1 MCRQRYLAPL
11 LPAMTLL
18 VSSLI
23 VLALVL
29 LLKFDTTAVAA
40 PLSPAPEQNPVL
52 AQNAAANCLTN
63 SAVPLS
69 DCLTLVNF
77 FTRTQGIQ
85 WNNKSNWLAFTT
97 PQAPCD
103 WFGVTCTN
111 GRVTALDLPRNN
123 LSGTLPLLMGEMS
136 GLQRLR
142 LESNALAGR
151 IPPSLCKLTGHL
163 VDANLGYNRLWNG
176 RLSVARCM
184 QTIDADWQ
192 ATQTRPVTNLRVTEF
207 FTNALGLRWTPIS
220 YTTDGGYYEIAIA
233 TAPDG
238 PYTVHGQTSD
248 KSAATYRIDNL
259 TPGVT
264 YYIQVRSYTP
274 AHSNQPVALRSGPA
288 DTAGVTLALSGRV
301 LVAAYFPADNDLAS
315 EIGYVVER
323 MRLGTARNPNVQVV
337 LLVDGAKDGDTKVME
352 MQGGQISATNAVK
365 ERWGVTELD
374 TANPEVLAWFLQYA
388 RTRHPSTRT
397 VAALLGHGIPPA
409 PEVSWGDEG
418 VQAAATALQTGG
430 EIPPLPKEHDYTPSD
445 VTNRGYMSTVD
456 VGKALLAATDN
467 GANPFDLVFFDQCFQ
482 GNLDILYEV
491 RQTAKVF
498 VASPNYAWL
507 TAAYHRYLTAFTPT
521 STPEEMATAIV
532 NRYQFT
538 LDNDHPNTIFWVR
551 GKDITAI
558 GNAVSKLGVALRKA
572 TLAGQTNPIIAAVQQ
587 SKYVDTTQCG
597 DKNLQLGPP
606 DELIGLETFGQNLFN
621 NFGPSDPHGVV
632 TALNELRVAMSGIQK
647 LSRVGSPYLAPAEQW
662 DYRDSIT
669 VLAPLRRD
677 ARSAVA
683 WRASVYRSAVPFT
696 ATWTIDPTQPMTV
709 TESLAFA
716 RDGQWDDFLGDWFTN
731 LSPTVG
737 AWCNYIPPTQ
747 IAVEESE
754 PLTLT
759 AVLSGAVEAG
769 NIVLTWP
776 PTDDASVI
784 DYRLDQL
791 GPYEINWVAQAS
803 VAITQTTTTVTGL
816 SPGRYRFRLS
826 GRNEENQAVAQSSE
840 VVIDV
845 PTSTVDRQIFL
856 PLIQR

>member
-23 VLALVL
+23 VLVLVL
-29 LLKFDTTAVAA
+29 LLKLQPTAVAA
-40 PLSPAPEQNPVL
+40 PLSQQRDQSDTI
-52 AQNAAANCLTN
+52 AQAAATNCFTAL
-63 SAVPLS
+63 SVPAQE
-69 DCLTLVNF
+69 CLLLVNF
-77 FTRTQGIQ
+77 FTKTQGTQ
-85 WNNKSNWLAFTT
+85 WLSATNWLSFATA
-97 PQAPCD
+97 QAPCD
-103 WFGVTCTN
+103 WHGVTCTS
-111 GRVTALDLPRNN
+111 GRVTGLELPRNK
-123 LSGTLPLLMGEMS
+123 LSGTLPISIGVLS
-136 GLQRLR
+136 GLQRLN
-142 LESNALAGR
+142 LASNALAGR
-151 IPPSLCKLTGHL
+151 IPPSLCALAGRLTAG
-163 VDANLGYNRLWNG
+163 DLGYNRLWNQ
-176 RLSVARCM
+176 RRSVAQCM
-184 QTIDADWQ
+184 QTIDPDWPT
-192 ATQTRPVTNLRVTEF
+192 TQTRPVTNLRVSEF
-207 FTNALGLRWTPIS
+207 FTNALGLRWTPIA
-220 YTTDGGYYEIAIA
+220 YTADGGYYEIAIA
-233 TAPDG
+233 TTPDG

-274 AHSNQPVALRSGPA
+274 AHSNHPVALRSGPA

-491 RQTAKVF
+491 RQAAKVF

-606 DELIGLETFGQNLFN
+606 DELIGLETFGQNLFS

-632 TALNELRVAMSGIQK
+632 IALNELRVAMSGIQK

-709 TESLAFA
+709 TESLAFT

-747 IAVEESE
+747 LAVEESE

-791 GPYEINWVAQAS
+791 GPYEVNWVAQAS
-803 VAITQTTTTVTGL
+803 VAITQTITTVTGL
-816 SPGRYRFRLS
+816 SPGRYHFRLT
-826 GRNEENQAVAQSSE
+826 GRNDENQAVAQSNE
-840 VVIDV
+840 AVIDLPAA
-845 PTSTVDRQIFL
+845 PTAIQLFL
-856 PLIQR
+856 PLINR